1 MEILKKIRSN
11 NRLPILLFFIILLNY
26 IPLFIINYDVKTSN
40 AVKVKEM
47 TICFA
52 IECILL
58 ILFLFKK
65 LKFDKE
71 FKIHFGLLALTTFC
85 MFIVQTKNY
94 YSGNYEIMDFANIV
108 CIAINIFFLFN
119 CLLNIKVDEKNIYSF
134 FRGIICLGIIA
145 CIYNIILY
153 KAEILTLLGL
163 SEKPFFNSIK
173 SFFAHRNQFA
183 IFLYICI
190 ISNVFMLFSS
200 NKKILYVITL
210 ILFCANLIFTAS
222 RTGLLCTLVFIFLLL
237 ATTNKI
243 SKKNKIKLFIVL
255 ILLGIAMLTIIY
267 NFMPKAVQTIEKV
280 FIRKS
285 TIKNF
290 TGRSTIWSVGIGL
303 ITQNI
308 ATFIFGV
315 GRFIGIKAL
324 DTTQYAS
331 VTQFHS
337 FYVDMLVTGG
347 IMELLYLLFIYFTVI
362 RKVVKSN
369 IDTKYKRIY
378 ISVFI
383 SYAIYCLCESLGRF
397 SIGCA
402 DTVCL
407 ITFISIPLL
416 HANSITNEK
425 LIEEG
430 KEI

>member
-1 MEILKKIRSN
+1 MKILKKIRSN
-11 NRLPILLFFIILLNY
+11 NILPILLFFIILINY

-65 LKFDKE
+65 IKFNKE
-71 FKIHFGLLALTTFC
+71 FKVQFGLLAVSTLC
-85 MFIVQTKNY
+85 MFLVQTKNY
-94 YSGNYEIMDFANIV
+94 YSGNYEIMDFANII
-108 CIAINIFFLFN
+108 CIAINIFFLYI
-119 CLLNIKVDEKNIYSF
+119 CLLDIRIDEKKVYIF

-153 KAEILTLLGL
+153 NKEILTLLGIG
-163 SEKPFFNSIK
+163 KDAFFNSVK

-190 ISNVFMLFSS
+190 ISNVFMLFKS
-200 NKKILYVITL
+200 NKKAVYILTL
-210 ILFCANLIFTAS
+210 LLFLINLVFTAS
-222 RTGLLCTLVFIFLLL
+222 RTGLLCTGIFIFLLL
-237 ATTNKI
+237 VTTNKI
-243 SKKNKIKLFIVL
+243 SKKNKIKLFIIL
-255 ILLGIAMLTIIY
+255 ILLGIAGLTIIY
-267 NFMPKAVQTIEKV
+267 NFMPKVLQTIEKV

-290 TGRSTIWSVGIGL
+290 TGRSTIWSVGISL

-308 ATFIFGV
+308 ITFIFGV

-324 DTTQYAS
+324 DLTPYAS

-347 IMELLYLLFIYFTVI
+347 IMELIYLLFIYFTIIKKVI
-362 RKVVKSN
+362 NSN

-407 ITFISIPLL
+407 IAFISIPLL
-416 HANSITNEK
+416 HANSITEDK
-425 LIEEG
+425 LIEKG
-430 KEI
+430 KEK